1 MEIISAM
8 KVLIIF
14 LIIFAILFLISIFFK
29 IKVLFSIEVD
39 NLQINTN
46 IKVFGKK
53 FSGKFL
59 LKKQSKTVVKINSS
73 KKKIRLKDTKKNKF
87 DIIKDIV
94 GLIEIKRLDIAALVG
109 TPFIGLTVFLTQLF
123 NIVIP
128 SLYTLPF
135 RKKEKMRFK
144 VMPDYKEFK
153 VRINVSGE
161 IAITPYNVIIVFLKY
176 FCYK

>member
-1 MEIISAM
+1 MEILSAM

-59 LKKQSKTVVKINSS
+59 FKKQSKTVVKINSS

-87 DIIKDIV
+87 DIIKILDFIRV
-94 GLIEIKRLDIAALVG
+94 NDMKSLGKLALKDDVSAYLSEILKEYVSYHLDINNLKSESY
-109 TPFIGLTVFLTQLF
+109 L
-123 NIVIP
+123 NI
-128 SLYTLPF
+128 
-135 RKKEKMRFK
+135 
-144 VMPDYKEFK
+144 
-153 VRINVSGE
+153 
-161 IAITPYNVIIVFLKY
+161 
-176 FCYK
+176 